1 MYKRGKEKG
10 MRKLEILYKDE
21 GYHILP
27 DNIRTTMFDDLVV
40 HLKVLIKR
48 EMILMG
54 TKDGFTITI
63 EKGSKK

>member
-1 MYKRGKEKG
+1 
-10 MRKLEILYKDE
+10 MRKLEIAYKDE

-27 DNIRTTMFDDLVV
+27 DDIRTTMFDDLIV

-54 TKDGFTITI
+54 TKDGFTIII
-63 EKGSKK
+63 EKGGEK